1 MKKQFVIVSV
11 LCFIAIVATACN
23 LFSFMGVETMGSE
36 PPPPPIVQSGLIGV
50 TGTVI
55 GTIDDCAFDGS
66 CALIIESDST
76 IYTVVYAPGMMM
88 CEGTYDGSAV
98 IGDAV
103 EVYGE
108 FSDETVITICTFPD
122 YYMRVVGTS
131 TPASSPATPPPW
143 DMPFTVTG
151 TVIGT
156 IDDCAFD
163 GICALVVDT
172 DSGVYDVIY
181 APGMMMCE
189 GSYDGNTLIGDTVE
203 IYGEL
208 TEQSTITIC
217 TSSDY
222 YINTQ

>member
-36 PPPPPIVQSGLIGV
+36 PPPPPIVQSGLI
-50 TGTVI
+50 
-55 GTIDDCAFDGS
+55 S
-66 CALIIESDST
+66 
-76 IYTVVYAPGMMM
+76 
-88 CEGTYDGSAV
+88 
-98 IGDAV
+98 
-103 EVYGE
+103 
-108 FSDETVITICTFPD
+108 
-122 YYMRVVGTS
+122 
-131 TPASSPATPPPW
+131 
-143 DMPFTVTG
+143 VTG

-189 GSYDGNTLIGDTVE
+189 GTYDGSAVIGDTVE
-203 IYGEL
+203 VYGEL
-208 TEQSTITIC
+208 AEQSTITIC
-217 TSSDY
+217 TSPDY
-222 YINTQ
+222 YINMQ